1 MFFMNYVYVVKTP
14 MLLVMKRK
22 GGEVKPRNSNLKT
35 KKMSSLSVSVDE
47 F

>member
-1 MFFMNYVYVVKTP
+1 MSYVYVVKTP
-14 MLLVMKRK
+14 MLPVMKRK

-35 KKMSSLSVSVDE
+35 KKKMSSLSISVDE